1 MLAFASEIHVE
12 RGGAAGR
19 TLGYC
24 LHAAAELGRFLE
36 GEDRQK
42 NGSLA
47 SRKRRKAKVYRR
59 SSKTETGSRKKRKI
73 EQR

>member
-24 LHAAAELGRFLE
+24 LHAAAELGRFFE

-47 SRKRRKAKVYRR
+47 SCKRSPAKVCRR